1 MGRSDCKRSQI
12 PRELINQ
19 RWRVQRVQ
27 ARPWES
33 PRAVMNDPGTRRRS
47 CAGCPCWLNE
57 PGRRTVDVPPLSV
70 PSQGRPEK
78 SVYKSADR
86 RRPPRASSPLSS
98 GRSSESSGE
107 GKQRRGSNREGQS
120 PPPRELSDIGFG
132 SSRRSLAR
140 QGFPSLRAGRGPR
153 GPGSAASS
161 GARSSEAPERYPPA
175 GQSPGGLVG
184 ARQISE
190 QWHCRGLSPE
200 IQPLAVRIVK
210 DPVWFTRDLR
220 RFT

>member
-1 MGRSDCKRSQI
+1 MQAVLAGLTSQEGGLLTYLLSQFHHKGD
-12 PRELINQ
+12 RRTRLTKVLI
-19 RWRVQRVQ
+19 
-27 ARPWES
+27 AGDLLE
-33 PRAVMNDPGTRRRS
+33 PRA
-47 CAGCPCWLNE
+47 
-57 PGRRTVDVPPLSV
+57 
-70 PSQGRPEK
+70 
-78 SVYKSADR
+78 
-86 RRPPRASSPLSS
+86 PLSS

-107 GKQRRGSNREGQS
+107 GKRRRGSNREGQS

-175 GQSPGGLVG
+175 SQSPGGLAG
-184 ARQISE
+184 ARQISG

-210 DPVWFTRDLR
+210 DPVWFTRNLR